1 MIRFTWST
9 NLYPKA
15 PTEDEMGILV
25 MSMDPDKAG
34 KVDFSSFFS
43 VYADFVKP
51 VYEAEDLKKT
61 YAEIAGWE

>member
-1 MIRFTWST
+1 
-9 NLYPKA
+9 
-15 PTEDEMGILV
+15 

-51 VYEAEDLKKT
+51 VYEAEGLKKT
-61 YAEIAGWE
+61 YVEIAG